1 MNASHN
7 AVFPAAL
14 EAKWEVETGGPIS
27 ASPTFADGTVFIGN
41 NIGTLYAIDA
51 ATGRIKW
58 KHHVSNDLMSEP
70 LLYHGLVI
78 VGEGN
83 ANSVGPAPG
92 IPLVVGSGLSA
103 IIAFDERTGAIRWR
117 KPLHGSGMP
126 TPAIINGVLVH
137 HDGAGWIAA
146 LDPLTGS
153 TIYEKN
159 LHSVASMTAAL
170 PVGDGDFV
178 TAGVMGNAVW
188 RIDARTGHVV
198 WHTDLLANASGV
210 GDCPLTT
217 DGTRLFCDYV
227 EPLPPFTHT
236 IVGHSV
242 RQHAYTLDLRT
253 GARLWDVPLEDGVL
267 PPRNESGIPLAAN
280 GMFYIGSAIAPWV
293 NALDAHSGHLQWR
306 VPTRGPVKGGFVTT
320 GNVLY
325 FGDFGGFLWALDA
338 HSGARVGVKAMPS
351 GFNVGSPIVVG
362 TTLIAGSKTGTIYAV
377 PLRDIRAARDLRR

>member
-1 MNASHN
+1 MLVRFYSALALVISLAGSPAFGASDVVQFRMNASHN

-217 DGTRLFCDYV
+217 DGTSNRCRR
-227 EPLPPFTHT
+227 
-236 IVGHSV
+236 S
-242 RQHAYTLDLRT
+242 RT
-253 GARLWDVPLEDGVL
+253 RS
-267 PPRNESGIPLAAN
+267 SGIRSGSMRTRSICEPARDCGTCRWKTVCCRRETSPAFRSPRMACSISAAPSRRGSTPWMRIRGIYN
-280 GMFYIGSAIAPWV
+280 GEY
-293 NALDAHSGHLQWR
+293 R
-306 VPTRGPVKGGFVTT
+306 
-320 GNVLY
+320 
-325 FGDFGGFLWALDA
+325 
-338 HSGARVGVKAMPS
+338 RVGP
-351 GFNVGSPIVVG
+351 
-362 TTLIAGSKTGTIYAV
+362 
-377 PLRDIRAARDLRR
+377 